1 MNSSLRVR
9 GLWGFKLTRSGYNPC
24 NLWLKMIP
32 RENILERLRT
42 IKPALQQEFPLR
54 RMALFGSW
62 ARNEQTDTSDV
73 DILVEV
79 DPSIGLRFVTLAERL
94 ESLLEQHV
102 DLVSSRAVKPNL
114 LKQIQ
119 AELIDV

>member
-1 MNSSLRVR
+1 MND
-9 GLWGFKLTRSGYNPC
+9 
-24 NLWLKMIP
+24 

-42 IKPALQQEFPLR
+42 VKPALQQEFSLR

-62 ARNEQTDTSDV
+62 ARDEQTETTDV
-73 DILVEV
+73 DILVDV
-79 DPSIGLRFVTLAERL
+79 DPSIGLRFVMLAERL
-94 ESLLEQHV
+94 ETLLEQHV

-114 LKQIQ
+114 LKQIE

>member
-1 MNSSLRVR
+1 MR
-9 GLWGFKLTRSGYNPC
+9 
-24 NLWLKMIP
+24 
-32 RENILERLRT
+32 RL
-42 IKPALQQEFPLR
+42 
-54 RMALFGSW
+54 ALFGSW
-62 ARNEQTDTSDV
+62 ARNEQTETSDV